1 MKTMAYSDFTLEAI
15 VAQQQLQVQV
25 RQVLFQDV
33 MPVVPSEWLQET
45 LSVTEELGLFSGT
58 EKARSEF
65 IIAPILIELERRN
78 RGRLMI
84 FSGKSLDVDR
94 AQGLNGECDFLLCKG
109 EANRIV
115 QAPIFSVVEA
125 KKQDLDLGIG
135 QCVAQMVGANL
146 FNQRKGEPIPTLY
159 GCVTTAERW
168 QFLTLTQNHLAIDR
182 QVFNYPN
189 ELDRIL
195 GILQFVLDRA

>member
-1 MKTMAYSDFTLEAI
+1 MAYRDFTLEAI
-15 VAQQQLQVQV
+15 VQQQQLQVQV
-25 RQVLFQDV
+25 RQVLFQEV
-33 MPVVPSEWLQET
+33 PPVVPSEWLQET

-109 EANRIV
+109 ALV
-115 QAPIFSVVEA
+115 
-125 KKQDLDLGIG
+125 
-135 QCVAQMVGANL
+135 
-146 FNQRKGEPIPTLY
+146 
-159 GCVTTAERW
+159 
-168 QFLTLTQNHLAIDR
+168 
-182 QVFNYPN
+182 
-189 ELDRIL
+189 
-195 GILQFVLDRA
+195 

>member
-1 MKTMAYSDFTLEAI
+1 MAYSDFTLDAI
-15 VAQQQLQVQV
+15 VEQQKLQLQV

-33 MPVVPSEWLQET
+33 SSVLPSDWLQET
-45 LSVTEELGLFSGT
+45 LSISEELGLFSGT

-65 IIAPILIELERRN
+65 IVAPILIEIERRN

-84 FSGKSLDVDR
+84 FSGKSLEGDR
-94 AQGLNGECDFLLCKG
+94 SQGLNGECDFLFCKG
-109 EANRIV
+109 ESTRIV

-135 QCVAQMVGANL
+135 QCVAQMVGAHL
-146 FNQRKGEPIPTLY
+146 FNQRKGDSIPTLY

-168 QFLTLTQNHLAIDR
+168 QFLSLTDDRLAIDR
-182 QVFNYPN
+182 QVYSYPN
-189 ELDRIL
+189 ELDRLL
-195 GILQFVLDRA
+195 GVFQFILDRA

>member
-1 MKTMAYSDFTLEAI
+1 MAYSDFSLEAI
-15 VAQQQLQVQV
+15 VEQQGLQVQV

-33 MPVVPSEWLQET
+33 TPVAPSDWLQET

-94 AQGLNGECDFLLCKG
+94 SQGLNGECDFLLCKG
-109 EANRIV
+109 ETNRIV
-115 QAPIFSVVEA
+115 QAPIVSVVEA

-135 QCVAQMVGANL
+135 QCVAQMVGAQL
-146 FNQRKGEPIPTLY
+146 FNQRKDAAIPTLY

-168 QFLTLTQNHLAIDR
+168 QFLTLTQDHLMIDR
-182 QVFNYPN
+182 QVYNYPN